1 MSESPEHASD
11 RITWLSQRGIGS
23 SQLGRAQ
30 PAPGGDAEVPI
41 STQATALLMEQ
52 KGTVLL
58 VLVCHLP
65 IAHRGGENHRCLKA
79 VCLLKINN

>member
-1 MSESPEHASD
+1 MSEGPEHASD
-11 RITWLSQRGIGS
+11 RSVWLPQRGIGS
-23 SQLGRAQ
+23 SQLGGAQ
-30 PAPGGDAEVPI
+30 PAPEGDAEVPNF
-41 STQATALLMEQ
+41 TQGTALLMEQ

-58 VLVCHLP
+58 VFVCHLP